1 MTRDALRLCAMLTHV
16 ALLCVS
22 ASALDYR
29 SVDGE
34 GNNLTHT
41 SWGQAGATHLRIA
54 PSAYGDGLNTPAH
67 GSFAGAREI
76 SNAVVAQSTSTPEPR
91 GLSDYTWAWG
101 QFIDH
106 DMTHTLLQSGG
117 ETINITIPAGDPVYT
132 PGAVIPVDRSQ
143 VAPGTGVTTPR
154 EQVNNISAYLDASMV
169 YGGRANEADGGQARA
184 DWLRTFSNGMMK
196 VTSDPL
202 LGDLL
207 PTVGADPNAPEMAGD
222 SMIGPATF
230 VAGDVRANEHAVLT
244 SLHTVFV
251 REHNRLA
258 AIIDATHADLPG
270 DPALRDEQI
279 YQRARRLVGAQ
290 VQAITYNEFLPAL
303 GIHLPT
309 YAGYD
314 DTVDATISTEFATAG
329 FRLGHSLI
337 NVTVKRMNDDGTPY
351 ALGPMNLFEG
361 FFDPT
366 RITDEGGIEMVLRG
380 LALQYAQ
387 RVDARI
393 SDDLRNLLFVGMP
406 GGGPVANGTDLAAL
420 NIQRGRD
427 HGLADYNTTRL
438 AFGLSPVASF
448 ADITSDVDLQNALM
462 SVYTDVDSIDLWIG
476 MLAEDH
482 APGASLGLL
491 NMMILSDQFI
501 RLRDGDRF
509 WYENDAVLSLWD
521 SPAGDGGDALDW
533 LYGRTLGDVIR
544 ENTGIT
550 YLHDS
555 VFVVNEVPEP
565 VTTSLLALGAAALL
579 MRRRR

>member
-1 MTRDALRLCAMLTHV
+1 MTRHVLCLCAMVVGV
-16 ALLCVS
+16 AALG
-22 ASALDYR
+22 APAEALDYR
-29 SVDGE
+29 SLDGE

-41 SWGQAGATHLRIA
+41 SWGQVGAIHRRVA
-54 PSAYGDGLNTPAH
+54 PAAYGDGLNTPAH
-67 GSFAGAREI
+67 ASFPGARVV
-76 SNAVVAQSTSTPEPR
+76 SNAVVAQPASMPEPR
-91 GLSDYTWAWG
+91 GLSDYAWAWG

-117 ETINITIPAGDPVYT
+117 ETIHITIPAGDPVYT

-143 VAPGTGVTTPR
+143 VAPGTGITTPR

-169 YGGRANEADGGQARA
+169 YGGRANEADGGPARA
-184 DWLRTFSNGMMK
+184 DWLRTFSGGMMK

-207 PTVGADPNAPEMAGD
+207 PTIGADPSAPEMAGD

-258 AIIDATHADLPG
+258 AIIDATHTDLPG
-270 DPALRDEQI
+270 DPVLRDEAI
-279 YQRARRLVGAQ
+279 YQRARKLVGAQ
-290 VQAITYNEFLPAL
+290 VQTITYNEFLPAL

-337 NVTVKRMNDDGTPY
+337 NGTIKRLNDDGTPV
-351 ALGPMNLFEG
+351 ALGPLNLFEG
-361 FFDPT
+361 FFDPS
-366 RITDEGGIEMVLRG
+366 RITDEGGIEPILRG
-380 LALQYAQ
+380 LAHQYAQ
-387 RVDARI
+387 QIDARI

-438 AFGLSPVASF
+438 AFGLSPVAGF
-448 ADITSDVDLQNALM
+448 ADITSDIDLQNALM
-462 SVYTDVDSIDLWIG
+462 SVYGDVDSIDLWVG

-491 NMMILSDQFI
+491 NMMIVSDQFI

-509 WYENDAVLSLWD
+509 WYENDGVLSLWD
-521 SPAGDGGDALDW
+521 SPAGDGGDALIW
-533 LYGRTLGDVIR
+533 LHGRTLGDVIR
-544 ENTGIT
+544 DNTDIG
-550 YLHDS
+550 YMRDS

-565 VTTSLLALGAAALL
+565 VTVSLLTIGAAALL
-579 MRRRR
+579 IRRRR